1 MRVTDDEARPL
12 FRPQVLRTVRR
23 CELEFIGNRYFARE
37 LEEFH
42 GDQVAVGYDIHDAS
56 RVWVYDGEG
65 RFLCTAE
72 LNGNSRDYMPAS
84 YVERAREKR
93 AEAREKRALAHLDEI
108 RAERDGGYALEMD
121 APLSIPGLGTITP
134 EQLRSRSAATLEMQA
149 ERIDEPR
156 PAAATAQATT
166 AQVFTLPTA
175 PAQRYRQW
183 CELAERQRSGQ
194 PIEPDAAQ
202 WFEVYPKSKEFAAQQ
217 RQA

>member
-1 MRVTDDEARPL
+1 
-12 FRPQVLRTVRR
+12 
-23 CELEFIGNRYFARE
+23 
-37 LEEFH
+37 
-42 GDQVAVGYDIHDAS
+42 
-56 RVWVYDGEG
+56 
-65 RFLCTAE
+65 
-72 LNGNSRDYMPAS
+72 
-84 YVERAREKR
+84 
-93 AEAREKRALAHLDEI
+93 
-108 RAERDGGYALEMD
+108 
-121 APLSIPGLGTITP
+121 
-134 EQLRSRSAATLEMQA
+134 MQA

-156 PAAATAQATT
+156 PAAATTQTTT

>member
-1 MRVTDDEARPL
+1 
-12 FRPQVLRTVRR
+12 PQVLRTVRR

-56 RVWVYDGEG
+56 KVWVYDGEG

-134 EQLRSRSAATLEMQA
+134 
-149 ERIDEPR
+149 
-156 PAAATAQATT
+156 
-166 AQVFTLPTA
+166 
-175 PAQRYRQW
+175 
-183 CELAERQRSGQ
+183 
-194 PIEPDAAQ
+194 
-202 WFEVYPKSKEFAAQQ
+202 
-217 RQA
+217 